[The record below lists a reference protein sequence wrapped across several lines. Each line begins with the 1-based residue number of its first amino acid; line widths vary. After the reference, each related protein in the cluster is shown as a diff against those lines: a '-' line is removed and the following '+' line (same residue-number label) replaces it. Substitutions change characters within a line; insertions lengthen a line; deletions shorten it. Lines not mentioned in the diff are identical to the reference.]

1 MKPHHLPTAIILTD
15 SKVTV
20 GKTILPWTPQP
31 GDYLEHEDSTYAVLE
46 RRHRYQYKAG
56 RYRLE
61 DIALYVQPAIR
72 PTERS
77 MIAGKWVIGDATC
90 LYNAHSEL
98 IRCAVL
104 PVGPCADCSSYVA
117 RPEESDKFPQK

>member
-1 MKPHHLPTAIILTD
+1 MAD

-20 GKTILPWTPQP
+20 GKEILPWTPQP
-31 GDYLEHEDSTYAVLE
+31 GDYLEHADNTYAVLE
-46 RRHRYQYKAG
+46 RRHRYQYRVG

-61 DIALYVQPAIR
+61 DIALYVQLATR

-77 MIAGKWVIGDATC
+77 MVAGKWVIGDASC
-90 LYNAHSEL
+90 LYNARSEL

-104 PVGPCADCSSYVA
+104 PVGPCVDCLSYVA
-117 RPEESDKFPQK
+117 RLEGTNQLPLK